1 MDLNLKGKKALV
13 FGSSQGIGKAVAKSL
28 IGEGVDVCIN
38 GRTKDKVE
46 KTAKEIGAKTYVV
59 ADLSEPGR
67 GISATEKAITELGGL
82 DIIIINTGGPQKNDF
97 LDVTIEQW
105 NTDFQSLW
113 LSAVESLHIALPL
126 MKEQNF
132 GRILFVT
139 SVAAKEP
146 LQGLTTS
153 NGLRAGLQGLAK
165 SISNEYA
172 VNGITIN
179 LLLPGY
185 TNTERIQ
192 NLNLSEEKI
201 KSMVPAGRL
210 AEPSELGDMATFL
223 ASPKAGYITGQSI
236 ALDGGVLH
244 SH

>member
-13 FGSSQGIGKAVAKSL
+13 FGSSQGIGKAIAESL
-28 IGEGVDVCIN
+28 IAEGVEVCLN
-38 GRTKDKVE
+38 GRTEEKVK
-46 KTAKEIGAKTYVV
+46 KTCEDIGAKSYVV
-59 ADLSEPGR
+59 GDLTEPGR
-67 GISATEKAITELGGL
+67 GISATEKAIKELNGI
-82 DIIIINTGGPQKNDF
+82 DIIVINTGGPQKNNF

-105 NTDFQSLW
+105 QNDFQSLW
-113 LSAVESLHIALPL
+113 LSAVESLHIALPM

-139 SVAAKEP
+139 SIAAKEP
-146 LQGLTTS
+146 LPGLTTS

-165 SISNEYA
+165 SIANEYA
-172 VNGITIN
+172 PNGVTAN
-179 LLLPGY
+179 LILPGY

-201 KSMVPAGRL
+201 KEMVPAGRL
-210 AEPSELGDMATFL
+210 ADPRELGDVATFL
-223 ASPKAGYITGQSI
+223 ASPKAGYITGQSF
-236 ALDGGVLH
+236 ALDGGVLQ